1 MSGIA
6 ECAELHAPA
15 AARRRRSRR
24 RGLNGMWAGALL
36 STLVLFGACEGD
48 NLFGGDPAAENGRVE
63 ASVNPTTAL
72 TGDTIRVRVEAA
84 NPVGLRR
91 IGFAALTAAGDTVGG
106 AAVLVPTSGAVRDTV
121 FTFIVPAGV
130 LPSDLTVHGV
140 SVDVRGRRAVSAGTA
155 LAIADGSPPRV
166 TIVSPTEFATFPI
179 GDSVRVQV
187 RMEDIS
193 GVVSITMSGFAVRR
207 DPLSDTRIVD
217 RFQTRTV
224 TFPQPPATR
233 APTDTTIAR
242 YVLPIAS
249 NVTETVHIV
258 VSAKDAAG
266 NIGADTVDI
275 NVGGPRVEIR
285 SPLAGSEAVVG
296 QTMSVRIHAVDLAGG
311 VDSVRLYVAG
321 VRQESIGR
329 NRLGSLDSVNVEIP
343 VAAGTQTG
351 ELLITATAWNRQLV
365 AGRTAAPLRI
375 NVVASAAADTARPR
389 VGVTMVTP
397 SRVEMTDSV
406 RVNVVA
412 SDVGSSGLARVGIV
426 AVVIPDT
433 TSLRQDTVF
442 RAIRFDAVQTGTLQR
457 QFAFTLKDLY
467 GDRSAIAFPRRFTV
481 QVHAFAIDG
490 AGNCGASVTTAATVV
505 ECTQVPAGGLDF
517 RTAGALTGQSQLLT
531 AVAGYS
537 RVLATGSRIADVVV
551 DAERRQFY
559 MSNIALNRLDVLDLR
574 DSVTFRT
581 VSVGSQPWGMFIA
594 NNGNELIVANSG
606 GTNLSI
612 VDLNTRQE
620 LSGRRILTPSARV
633 FNLTV
638 SRNEA
643 GIQYSHESYAF
654 SDRPQFVAQDSTG
667 KLLYSTVPTGAAP
680 DGTIRYR
687 DPATGAIRLLFT
699 RDGIN
704 GKAEGLAIAH
714 VDSIRVQ
721 RNLLGTDRVNLFDHN
736 PVTRAI
742 IQSGYFADIQEA
754 ADTLRARGSD
764 ITVDPGAFVPNQIG
778 LADTTYLAAAGD
790 RGLVAFGEG
799 ARGPFARVMMWDAA
813 NERLSGQ
820 QAVQD
825 LINNAAERV
834 HGVALDSNGGFGGAR
849 GLAGAYFF
857 LNNDPVIGQLRLQG
871 IFSNP
876 GSAGGLALHPQHR
889 YAHESTPRTLS
900 FVPTPDNKVR
910 VVDTFHYCQVGE
922 VTIKDNIVGQVRA
935 VLPWDGENAGLQLTD
950 PNFLIVR
957 LFAVT
962 DTGRALFVDVRRRDL
977 HRGWS
982 HGRMGGA
989 SASVCPL

>member
-1 MSGIA
+1 
-6 ECAELHAPA
+6 
-15 AARRRRSRR
+15 
-24 RGLNGMWAGALL
+24 
-36 STLVLFGACEGD
+36 
-48 NLFGGDPAAENGRVE
+48 
-63 ASVNPTTAL
+63 
-72 TGDTIRVRVEAA
+72 
-84 NPVGLRR
+84 
-91 IGFAALTAAGDTVGG
+91 
-106 AAVLVPTSGAVRDTV
+106 
-121 FTFIVPAGV
+121 
-130 LPSDLTVHGV
+130 
-140 SVDVRGRRAVSAGTA
+140 VDVRGRRAVSAGTA

-389 VGVTMVTP
+389 VGVTMVSP
-397 SRVEMTDSV
+397 ARVEMTDSV

-433 TSLRQDTVF
+433 TSIRQDTIF
-442 RAIRFDAVQTGTLQR
+442 RAISFDAVQTGTLQR

-467 GDRSAIAFPRRFTV
+467 GSRSPIAFPRRFTV

-490 AGNCGASVTTAATVV
+490 AGNCGASVTTAVTVV

-517 RTAGALTGQSQLLT
+517 RTAQALTGQSQLLT

-537 RVLATGSRIADVVV
+537 RVLATGSRIADIVV

-594 NNGNELIVANSG
+594 NNGTELIVANSG
-606 GTNLSI
+606 GTNLSM
-612 VDLNTRQE
+612 VDLATMRE
-620 LSGRRILTPSARV
+620 LPARRILTPSARMI
-633 FNLTV
+633 NLTV
-638 SRNEA
+638 GRTEA
-643 GIQYSHESYAF
+643 GTQFASESFGF
-654 SDRPQFVAQDSTG
+654 SDRPQFVAQDSSG
-667 KLLYSTVPTGAAP
+667 RVLYSTLPTGAAP
-680 DGTIRYR
+680 DGTVRYL
-687 DPATGAIRLLFT
+687 DPVTRAVRIMFTGAA
-699 RDGIN
+699 IN
-704 GKAEGLAIAH
+704 SNAEGLALAH
-714 VDSIRVQ
+714 IDSVQ
-721 RNLLGTDRVNLFDHN
+721 VERNLLGTDRVKLFDHR
-736 PVTRAI
+736 PDTYEVIHSDFQTDIRAAI
-742 IQSGYFADIQEA
+742 NLIRE
-754 ADTLRARGSD
+754 RGSD
-764 ITVDPGAFVPNQIG
+764 IEDFSGSWIRDQVG
-778 LADTTYLAAAGD
+778 LSDTTFLAASGD
-790 RGLVAFGEG
+790 RAIVAFGEG
-799 ARGPFARVMMWDAA
+799 AKGPYARVMLWDAGA
-813 NERLSGQ
+813 RRLS
-820 QAVQD
+820 ANHSVMD
-825 LINNAAERV
+825 LVANAAERV
-834 HGVALDSNGGFGGAR
+834 FGVALDTNGKFGAAR
-849 GLAGAYFF
+849 GLNGAYHF
-857 LNNDPVIGQLRLQG
+857 LSNFQAVGELRLQG
-871 IFSNP
+871 IFNNP
-876 GSAGGLALHPQHR
+876 GGAGGVALHPSHV
-889 YAHESTPRTLS
+889 YMNTSTASTLS
-900 FVPTPDNKVR
+900 FVPTPDRMVR
-910 VVDTFHYCQVGE
+910 IVDTFHYCQVGA

-935 VLPWDGENAGLQLTD
+935 VLPWGGENAGLQLTD
-950 PNFLIVR
+950 PNYLIVR

-982 HGRMGGA
+982 HGPMAGA